1 MYVTDPTTTGAS
13 SMHTDFKIASRGI
26 LCALAFLALAAC
38 SDRKPTP
45 KPTSKTPPSAPLSAG
60 ASADPLPPEKAFPLK
75 VEALNA
81 NTLVAQFTPAP
92 DHYLYKSKISF
103 ALKNSTTARLGAVAL
118 PPGVSKNDPFLGEQE
133 IYRQPVQISLP
144 LARETGKPAQFTL
157 VATYQGCN
165 EIIGLCYSPIET
177 PFEFKLP

>member
-1 MYVTDPTTTGAS
+1 MQTETKFAPRA
-13 SMHTDFKIASRGI
+13 I
-26 LCALAFLALAAC
+26 LCALTFLAVSAC
-38 SDRKPTP
+38 SDRKQAAGQ
-45 KPTSKTPPSAPLSAG
+45 TSQAPSATSVSTAG

-75 VEALNA
+75 VEALDA
-81 NTLVAQFTPAP
+81 KTLVAQFTPAP

-103 ALKNSTTARLGAVAL
+103 ALKDASGARLNAVAL
-118 PPGVSKNDPFLGEQE
+118 PPGVAKKDPFLGEQE

-144 LARETGKPAQFTL
+144 LAREAGKPAKFTL

-165 EIIGLCYSPIET
+165 EKIGLCYSPIET